1 MAKRKTRSRRKRAKR
16 FLWIIIGIMA
26 AITSC
31 MAVVMLISAK
41 KEVNITKPDELL
53 VTYMSYIQ
61 EKKYEEMYQ
70 MIDAE
75 TSGQISEEDFTKR
88 NSAIYE
94 GIEIQ
99 NMTTTVIS
107 YDEEKMWCSIRQ
119 HLIRLQ
125 EILPLKMRH
134 FS

>member
-16 FLWIIIGIMA
+16 FLWIITGILA
-26 AITSC
+26 VITSC
-31 MAVVMLISAK
+31 MAVFMLILAK

-75 TSGQISEEDFTKR
+75 TSGQISREDFTKR

-107 YDEEKMWCSIRQ
+107 
-119 HLIRLQ
+119 
-125 EILPLKMRH
+125 
-134 FS
+134 